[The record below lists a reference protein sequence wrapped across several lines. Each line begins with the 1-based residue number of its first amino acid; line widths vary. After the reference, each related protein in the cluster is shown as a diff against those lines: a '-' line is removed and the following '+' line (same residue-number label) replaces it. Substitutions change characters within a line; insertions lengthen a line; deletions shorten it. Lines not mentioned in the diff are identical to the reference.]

1 MQHCGTRR
9 DAQRSARLFTVSA
22 LVGTARLGDYAP
34 LIDAEDLAAMRERA
48 RPLAGLHVLHLS
60 ASPLMSAVAETLRAL
75 VPLQRELGIRADWLL
90 VGDLSPTCTL
100 LYEGLRGDD
109 VRWGARESA
118 AWHQIAGL
126 SASTIPPGYD
136 VIVIHDPQ
144 LLALH
149 TAIPGASETRWLW
162 HCHLDPTG
170 ASPELWADVRQTL
183 EGYTA
188 ALFPSPRLLPD
199 DLPVSHLGVAAP
211 VLDPG
216 SVRNR
221 PLPVDVVR
229 STLVS
234 LGIDPIRPLLGQFA
248 PIDHRFAPLAAL
260 GTYWLARREAPGLQ
274 IVLAETAVT
283 PAFRRPYGLE
293 QVTSAA
299 AGDPDIHLFPA
310 DAELGSQEIN
320 ALQRGCTLALQVAVP
335 RGFGWG
341 IAECQWKR
349 KPAIVGAH
357 GELPTQV
364 ADGSGYV
371 VDAAPAAA
379 ERALELIEDPELAGE
394 LGARGHHAVARRYL
408 ITRLSRD
415 YVELLRA
422 MAGRT
427 SSPSG
432 SRQLVGRVP

>member
-1 MQHCGTRR
+1 
-9 DAQRSARLFTVSA
+9 
-22 LVGTARLGDYAP
+22 
-34 LIDAEDLAAMRERA
+34 MRERSQ
-48 RPLAGLHVLHLS
+48 PLAGLRVLHLS

-75 VPLQRELGIRADWLL
+75 VPLQRELGILADWLL
-90 VGDLSPTCTL
+90 VGDLSATCTL
-100 LYEGLRGDD
+100 LYEGLRGDA
-109 VRWGARESA
+109 VQWGTKESA

-149 TAIPGASETRWLW
+149 TAIPGTSGTRWVW

-170 ASPELWADVRQTL
+170 ASPELWEDVRQTL
-183 EGYTA
+183 KGYTA
-188 ALFPSPRLLPD
+188 ALFPSARLLPN
-199 DLPVSHLGVAAP
+199 DLPVAHLGVAAP

-221 PLPVDVVR
+221 PLPMDVVR

-234 LGIDPIRPLLGQFA
+234 LGIDPTRPLLGQFA

-260 GTYWLARREAPGLQ
+260 GTYWLVRRHVPGLQ

-299 AGDPDIHLFPA
+299 ADDPDIHLFPA

-320 ALQRGCTLALQVAVP
+320 VLQRGCTLALQMAVP

-341 IAECQWKR
+341 VAECQWKR
-349 KPAIVGAH
+349 KPAIVGAQ
-357 GELPTQV
+357 GELPAQV
-364 ADGSGYV
+364 ADVSGYV
-371 VDAAPAAA
+371 ADAAPAAS
-379 ERALELIEDPELAGE
+379 ERVLELIEDPERAGE
-394 LGARGHHAVARRYL
+394 LGARGHRLIAEHHL

-415 YVELLRA
+415 YVELLRTMEGRTA
-422 MAGRT
+422 GPTGSHHLAGR
-427 SSPSG
+427 
-432 SRQLVGRVP
+432 VM